1 MCRYRRCRSLFTN
14 FLVSSPTCSPS
25 RPALLT
31 GSYPVRVGIPNVLF
45 PHHNIGLA
53 PEEIT
58 IAELLK
64 EKGYATAVFGK
75 WHLGHHP
82 EHLPLSHGFDEYF
95 GIPYSNDMTPD
106 VSKNPNPAA
115 QRHPPIPLVEQL
127 EVIETESDQSQLTR
141 RYTERAV
148 DFIERNRERPFF
160 LYLPHTM
167 PHMPLSVSERFQD
180 LSEPG
185 CTESRV
191 ATTRLRRKRY
201 RALSGCRAR
210 RCP

>member
-127 EVIETESDQSQLTR
+127 EVIETRPAPPNGLAVAARWILAYPDRPAVSGHPFRRAPEQSRTT
-141 RYTERAV
+141 YGG
-148 DFIERNRERPFF
+148 
-160 LYLPHTM
+160 
-167 PHMPLSVSERFQD
+167 PLSGSIRKV
-180 LSEPG
+180 
-185 CTESRV
+185 
-191 ATTRLRRKRY
+191 RRQ
-201 RALSGCRAR
+201 G
-210 RCP
+210 P